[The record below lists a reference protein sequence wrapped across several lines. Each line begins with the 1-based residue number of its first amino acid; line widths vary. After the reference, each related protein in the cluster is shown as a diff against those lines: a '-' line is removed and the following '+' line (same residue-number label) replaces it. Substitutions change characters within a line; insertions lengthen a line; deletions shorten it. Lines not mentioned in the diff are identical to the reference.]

1 MFGDVL
7 KDLRKKKGV
16 TQIQLAKNL
25 EISNGT
31 IGNWEI
37 NARQPDHDM
46 LVKIAD
52 YFGVTVDY
60 LLGREADSERDEKP
74 QLHIPDKYKDVLVAF
89 EGGPDDLTQDDID
102 DVVKYIEFVRA
113 RKKKD

>member
-1 MFGDVL
+1 MRL
-7 KDLRKKKGV
+7 KELREQRGISQTELANFLGVVRSTICQYEKG
-16 TQIQLAKNL
+16 NRMPD
-25 EISNGT
+25 SNILGK
-31 IGNWEI
+31 
-37 NARQPDHDM
+37 
-46 LVKIAD
+46 LAD
-52 YFGVTVDY
+52 YFNVSVDY

>member
-1 MFGDVL
+1 MRL
-7 KDLRKKKGV
+7 KELREQRGISQTELANFLGVVRSTICQYEKG
-16 TQIQLAKNL
+16 NRMPD
-25 EISNGT
+25 SNILGK
-31 IGNWEI
+31 
-37 NARQPDHDM
+37 
-46 LVKIAD
+46 LAD

-60 LLGREADSERDEKP
+60 LLGREDDSERDEKP